1 MAGTISLEPLEAEFA
16 DVDAHQHSDDG
27 VDGEYL
33 GGAGSDSAKPLPHV
47 ILPSGKVTIS
57 QCAAEIFNLVAPTRS
72 MFIRGGVVTI
82 IDRNDRGGYVLEVL
96 RPSAARS
103 RFEKHGRLFAWRVGY
118 KGKEVLQPTIC
129 PEETARAIIES
140 QEARDL
146 LPKISGLIN
155 CPFLKAAH
163 GKLSVS
169 GVGYDE
175 DTGVLVTGGK
185 KPPDVPFNEAVV
197 ALAKL
202 VSEFDFQCPGDR
214 SRAIASFITPALKTG
229 GLIQGKVPADVAE
242 ADQSQSGKTYR
253 QKLVAAVYNESVS
266 IVSQKIGG
274 VGSVD
279 ESLSARLVE
288 GRPFI
293 QFDNFRGRV
302 DSGHLEAFLT
312 AEGSFP
318 ARVPYRGEVQI
329 DPDRFFIF
337 LSSNG
342 VETTRDMANRSSIIR
357 IRKRQRFIYSDFPEG
372 DLLSHI
378 RVNQPYYLA
387 CVFAVIQEWYY
398 RGQPRS
404 RELRHD
410 FRDWCLTLDWIVQ
423 NLFKT
428 APLMEGHRGAQERVS
443 NPGLTFV
450 RNLCL
455 ALEAEDSLETPLI
468 ASQLYDIAEIAGVE
482 VPGLRVADEDRGRK
496 IIGSIMAKVFSDGDT
511 VELDG
516 FRAVK
521 EESIRDREDT
531 TAGGSYRVKS
541 YVFTKL

>member
-1 MAGTISLEPLEAEFA
+1 
-16 DVDAHQHSDDG
+16 
-27 VDGEYL
+27 
-33 GGAGSDSAKPLPHV
+33 
-47 ILPSGKVTIS
+47 
-57 QCAAEIFNLVAPTRS
+57 

-82 IDRNDRGGYVLEVL
+82 IDRNDRGEYVLEIL

-103 RFEKHGRLFAWRVGY
+103 RFEKHGRLFAWRIGY
-118 KGKEVLQPTIC
+118 RGKEVLQPSIC

-155 CPFLKAAH
+155 CPFLKAAN

-175 DTGVLVTGGK
+175 DTGVLVTGGE

-197 ALAKL
+197 ALTKL

-214 SRAIASFITPALKTG
+214 SRAIASFIAPALKIG

-253 QKLVAAVYNESVS
+253 QKLVAAVYNENVS

-357 IRKRQRFIYSDFPEG
+357 IRKRQRFTYSNFPEG

-378 RVNQPYYLA
+378 RANQSYYLG
-387 CVFAVIQEWYY
+387 CVFAVIEEWY
-398 RGQPRS
+398 RGGRLRS
-404 RELRHD
+404 GELRHD
-410 FRDWCLTLDWIVQ
+410 FRDWCQTLDWIVQ
-423 NLFKT
+423 NLFKA
-428 APLMEGHRGAQERVS
+428 APLMEAHQGAQERVS

-450 RNLCL
+450 RKLCL

-468 ASQLYDIAEIAGVE
+468 ASQLYEIAEIAGIE
-482 VPGLRVADEDRGRK
+482 VPGLWVADEDRARK
-496 IIGSIMAKVFSDGDT
+496 VIGSIMAKVFSNGDT

-516 FRAVK
+516 FRVVR
-521 EESIRDREDT
+521 EESTRDRADNT
-531 TAGGSYRVKS
+531 VGGSYRVKS

>member
-1 MAGTISLEPLEAEFA
+1 MAVTLEPLEAELA
-16 DVDAHQHSDDG
+16 EGVSHQQSDHA
-27 VDGEYL
+27 VHCEPPVWT
-33 GGAGSDSAKPLPHV
+33 GSDSAKPLPHV
-47 ILPSGKVTIS
+47 ILPSGNVTIS
-57 QCAAEIFNLVAPTRS
+57 QCAAQIFSLIAPTKS

-82 IDRNDRGGYVLEVL
+82 IDRNDRGEYVLEVL
-96 RPSAARS
+96 RPPAARS

-118 KGKEVLQPTIC
+118 QGKEVLRPSIC

-155 CPFLKAAH
+155 CPFLKAEN

-197 ALAKL
+197 ALTKL

-214 SRAIASFITPALKTG
+214 SRAIASFIAPALKIG
-229 GLIQGKVPADVAE
+229 GFIKGKVPADVAE

-253 QKLVAAVYNESVS
+253 QKLVAAVYNENVS
-266 IVSQKIGG
+266 IVSQKTGG

-288 GRPFI
+288 GLPFI

-302 DSGHLEAFLT
+302 DSAHLEAFLT

-329 DPDRFFIF
+329 DPDRFFIL

-357 IRKRQRFIYSDFPEG
+357 IRKREKFIYSNFPEG
-372 DLLSHI
+372 DLLFHV
-378 RVNQPYYLA
+378 RANQSYYLG
-387 CVFAVIQEWYY
+387 CVFAVIEEWYY
-398 RGQPRS
+398 RGRLQS

-410 FRDWCLTLDWIVQ
+410 FRSWCQPLDWIVQ
-423 NLFKT
+423 NLFKA
-428 APLMEGHRGAQERVS
+428 APLMEGHPGAQERVS

-450 RNLCL
+450 RKVCL
-455 ALEAEDSLETPLI
+455 AVEADDSLGIPLI
-468 ASQLYDIAEIAGVE
+468 ASQLYEIAENAEIE
-482 VPGLRVADEDRGRK
+482 VPGLRVPDEDKARK
-496 IIGSIMAKVFSDGDT
+496 IIGRIMAKVFSKGDA

-516 FRAVK
+516 FQVVRK
-521 EESIRDREDT
+521 ESTRDREDP
-531 TAGGSYRVKS
+531 TAGGGYPVKS
-541 YVFTKL
+541 YIFTKL